1 MATSTFDLI
10 TATTY
15 NKVTITAPATSATIT
30 IANGKTFTCSNTLTF
45 TGTDGTTIAFP
56 LTIANGGT
64 GVTEFPKVRA
74 QQTGSAQSV
83 SNNTFTK
90 VNFGTENEDS
100 GADFATGTF
109 TAPRTGHILVTGAIA
124 WQALPGAATQ
134 MIVEI
139 YKNGATHLRCSNHPG
154 ASGGQPAFQYAAIV
168 NVSASDTIEIYC
180 YQNTGS
186 SVNLEVNSNTHVEIA
201 YMP

>member
-1 MATSTFDLI
+1 MATSTFDTLN
-10 TATTY
+10 ATTAITVNSVAVPTISSTSTLT
-15 NKVTITAPATSATIT
+15 NKTISGASNTITNVS
-30 IANGKTFTCSNTLTF
+30 LTTGV
-45 TGTDGTTIAFP
+45 TGTLP
-56 LTIANGGT
+56 IANGGT

-90 VNFGTENEDS
+90 VNFGTENEDT

-186 SVNLEVNSNTHVEIA
+186 SVNLEVNSNTHLEIA